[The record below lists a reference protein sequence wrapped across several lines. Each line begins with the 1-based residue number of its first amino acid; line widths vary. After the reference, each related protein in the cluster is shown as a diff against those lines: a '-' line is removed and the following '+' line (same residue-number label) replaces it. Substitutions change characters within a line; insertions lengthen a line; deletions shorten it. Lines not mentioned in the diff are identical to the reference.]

1 MTNIRQ
7 FFNRAFTNNSLGF
20 IVLVSLVV
28 LLPVL
33 FIPSPFLSSVFVKSL
48 LVTLGTAV
56 LVIATVVR
64 AIKIGEIAFSRSP
77 VVWGLLGVIFASVM
91 SAVLSDS
98 VRSSVFGNGPEV
110 TILTNIILF
119 AFLCYLSILSFSNP
133 SENTKRFFSV
143 YAAFGAVAFVIAILQ
158 VLFVLFGT
166 NILSFLSQWQ
176 FMTYVANTIGKTTE
190 FGIFYGIVLLLSV
203 VALETLKLNRLYR
216 TALYILS
223 VCSLFFLVL
232 VNFSPINYVL
242 LSVLWLLF
250 FYLTFVLFRRQ
261 NTLQLTQEG
270 DTAVAST
277 VRTTRKLALKTL
289 IVAVFVTFLALPI
302 GTRFSDSVAVRLG
315 VGNFEVRPSW
325 DATYEIFRNTISSH
339 SFFGAGLNRF
349 GTQWQLHHPVEV
361 LRTPFWNANFETGI
375 GLLPT
380 LFVETGLVGVFL
392 WALLL
397 LAVLYVSVRALFTR
411 SSDPVAQFF
420 ILAGSMI
427 TLFLWA
433 MMSVYSVGIVIVALT
448 FIFTGILV
456 ASTTTVGVGSVGA
469 VTWQTRSKANIVAV
483 VLGAVLILLS
493 LWTVYNSGSKAFA
506 AYYFQ
511 KGDYLVSNNIDLAM
525 GEKYIE
531 RAIRFSKNDVFYR
544 AITNINILKIN
555 TLLSQAYGR
564 ESVTDEEKNAFA
576 SALDAAQKAAQSA
589 VLIDPGNYQNIA
601 LLGKLYSTIIPVG
614 IDGAYEAAIKQFDQA
629 LLLSP
634 RNPEIV
640 LEIARAHVA
649 KDDNE
654 KAKESISRALTLKP
668 DYIDAIF
675 LLAQIDVTSGNL
687 QAAIRSVEQ
696 IVAITPTDPLTHFRL
711 GLLYYDA
718 KNYKKAQEAFQN
730 SISLVP
736 VYANA
741 RYFLGLS
748 LYQLGKRADA
758 IAQFE
763 EIDRTN
769 PGVAEIGDILR
780 NLRAGKDPLAGSDA
794 TDIEDRE
801 ELPVDEE

>member
-7 FFNRAFTNNSLGF
+7 FFNRTFTNNSLGF

-48 LVTLGTAV
+48 LVTLGTAA

-64 AIKIGEIAFSRSP
+64 AIKTGEIAFSRSP

-119 AFLCYLSILSFSNP
+119 AFLCYLSILCFSNQ
-133 SENTKRFFSV
+133 SENTKRLFSV
-143 YAAFGAVAFVIAILQ
+143 YIAFGTVAFVIAVLQ
-158 VLFVLFGT
+158 VLFVFFGT

-176 FMTYVANTIGKTTE
+176 FVTYVANTIGKTTE
-190 FGIFYGIVLLLSV
+190 FGIFYGVVLLLSL
-203 VALETLKLNRLYR
+203 VALETLKLNRVFR
-216 TALYILS
+216 SALYFLGAS
-223 VCSLFFLVL
+223 SLLFLVL

-242 LSVLWLLF
+242 LAVLWLLF
-250 FYLTFVLFRRQ
+250 FYVTFVLFRRQ
-261 NTLQLTQEG
+261 NTLQLSQVDNAG
-270 DTAVAST
+270 VAST
-277 VRTTRKLALKTL
+277 VRVVRKFALRTL
-289 IVAVFVTFLALPI
+289 VAAAVVTFLALPI
-302 GTRFSDSVAVRLG
+302 GVRFSDSVAARLG

-325 DATYEIFRNTISSH
+325 DATYEIFRNTISTH

-349 GTQWQLHHPVEV
+349 SMQWQLHHPVEV
-361 LRTPFWNANFETGI
+361 LQTPFWNANFETGI

-380 LFVETGLVGVFL
+380 LFIETGLVGVFL

-397 LAVLYVSVRALFTR
+397 LAVLYVSVRALFMR

-456 ASTTTVGVGSVGA
+456 ASATTVGVGSMGVIA
-469 VTWQTRSKANIVAV
+469 WSTRSKANIAAL
-483 VLGAVLILLS
+483 VLSAVLILLS
-493 LWTVYNSGSKAFA
+493 LWTVYNSGSKALA

-511 KGDYLVSNNIDLAM
+511 KGDYLVSNSIDLAM

-531 RAIRFSKNDVFYR
+531 RAVRFSKNDVFYR
-544 AITNINILKIN
+544 AITNINILKLN

-576 SALDAAQKAAQSA
+576 SALDNAQKAAQSA
-589 VLIDPGNYQNIA
+589 VMIDPGNYQNIA

-614 IDGAYEAAIKQFDQA
+614 IDGAYEASIKQFDQA

-634 RNPEIV
+634 RNPEII

-649 KDDNE
+649 KNDSE
-654 KAKESISRALTLKP
+654 KAKESISRALALKP

-696 IVAITPTDPLTHFRL
+696 MVTISPGDPLTHFRL

-718 KNYKKAQEAFQN
+718 KNYKKAQESFQN

-769 PGVAEIGDILR
+769 PGVVEIGNILQ
-780 NLRAGKDPLAGSDA
+780 NLRAGKDPLAGSEP
-794 TDIEDRE
+794 TDLEDRE